1 MPDLAR
7 TRCEGSPV
15 VYRRRAVRAGT
26 LAVLLAITSALG
38 CSSLTDT
45 TMTASSSLLEA
56 AEAFP
61 TPAPEAT
68 PDEPVVVPYWPAPD
82 PFEGYD
88 LPEGWE
94 SATGGVVAPPI
105 ADPTPEPAPASW
117 TAGPPAVEANDII
130 ERAEA
135 MLGIAY
141 VWGGNTLEGLD
152 CSAYVSRAW
161 GLSRQTTDTLHLYST
176 PITKDELL
184 PGDAMNLTKRA
195 DPRGYGHV
203 RLFAAWA
210 NDERT
215 RMWVYEE
222 TPRQSIYHVIAYD
235 DRYVPLRRANFT
247 SDVTVAPVVPAPA
260 ASPRASTAPEGAVA
274 PGSRRERDASDGAT
288 TPRTRRSWTDPAAAI
303 PTPEAAPALAALASF
318 VPAST
323 YTPTTRTRRTRSWAA
338 PTSTVTEA
346 PTPEPTAVPAIVV
359 TPPPEPATSP
369 TTSRTRRT
377 RFWSAPAPTA
387 TEAPTPESTAVP
399 AIVVTPTP
407 EPTTSPTTSR
417 TRRTRS
423 WSAPVPT
430 ATEAPAPEPMA
441 APVLVATPAPE
452 PTATP
457 APKRTR
463 RVRAS
468 SIPIPTL
475 EATPAP
481 TMTATPAPAPAAA
494 TNGRRTRT
502 PRASSTPAPETT
514 RDASLLQQSSDG
526 AVLPAAPDV
535 GGAPPVTDAPPVLET
550 LPSATAVEGAR
561 TPRNSKPARPTS
573 VRPSTPKA
581 SAPAMPGTGGE
592 PRRERRGR

>member
-1 MPDLAR
+1 
-7 TRCEGSPV
+7 
-15 VYRRRAVRAGT
+15 
-26 LAVLLAITSALG
+26 
-38 CSSLTDT
+38 
-45 TMTASSSLLEA
+45 MTASSSLLEA

-176 PITKDELL
+176 TITKDELL

-247 SDVTVAPVVPAPA
+247 SDVTVAPVVPAPV
-260 ASPRASTAPEGAVA
+260 ASPRTSTAPAGAVA
-274 PGSRRERDASDGAT
+274 PASRRERDTSEAAT
-288 TPRTRRSWTDPAAAI
+288 TPRTRRSWTDPAVAI
-303 PTPEAAPALAALASF
+303 PTPEAAPALAALALF
-318 VPAST
+318 VPEST
-323 YTPTTRTRRTRSWAA
+323 YTPTSRTRRTRSWSAPA
-338 PTSTVTEA
+338 PTVIDA
-346 PTPEPTAVPAIVV
+346 PTPEPTAVPEIVV
-359 TPPPEPATSP
+359 TPTPETATSP

-387 TEAPTPESTAVP
+387 TEAPAS
-399 AIVVTPTP
+399 
-407 EPTTSPTTSR
+407 
-417 TRRTRS
+417 
-423 WSAPVPT
+423 
-430 ATEAPAPEPMA
+430 
-441 APVLVATPAPE
+441 E

-457 APKRTR
+457 TLIAMLAPAPTPEPAVTPAPGRTR
-463 RVRAS
+463 RARVS
-468 SIPIPTL
+468 STPTPTL
-475 EATPAP
+475 EAPPAP
-481 TMTATPAPAPAAA
+481 TMTATPALEPAPAP
-494 TNGRRTRT
+494 TGRRTRT
-502 PRASSTPAPETT
+502 PRASSTPAPEAS
-514 RDASLLQQSSDG
+514 RDASVLQQPSDG
-526 AVLPAAPDV
+526 V
-535 GGAPPVTDAPPVLET
+535 GVAGSDAGGVPPVTEAPVLEA
-550 LPSATAVEGAR
+550 PVAATAVEGAR
-561 TPRNSKPARPTS
+561 TPRNSKPTRPTS

-581 SAPAMPGTGGE
+581 SAHAMPGTGGE
-592 PRRERRGR
+592 PRRERRGH

>member
-1 MPDLAR
+1 MVNRR
-7 TRCEGSPV
+7 T
-15 VYRRRAVRAGT
+15 AVRVGT

-61 TPAPEAT
+61 SPAPEVR
-68 PDEPVVVPYWPAPD
+68 PDEQAEEPVVLPYWPAPD

-94 SATGGVVAPPI
+94 SATGGVVAPPL

-117 TAGPPAVEANDII
+117 TAGPPAVEANEII
-130 ERAEA
+130 ERAQA

-176 PITKDELL
+176 SITKDELL

-247 SDVTVAPVVPAPA
+247 SDVIVAPVVPAPA
-260 ASPRASTAPEGAVA
+260 AAPRASTAPSGAVA
-274 PGSRRERDASDGAT
+274 PASRRERDTSEAAT
-288 TPRTRRSWTDPAAAI
+288 TPRTRRSWTDPLAAI

-318 VPAST
+318 VPEST
-323 YTPTTRTRRTRSWAA
+323 YTPSSRTRRTRPWSA
-338 PTSTVTEA
+338 PAPTVTEA
-346 PTPEPTAVPAIVV
+346 PTPEPTAVPVI
-359 TPPPEPATSP
+359 
-369 TTSRTRRT
+369 
-377 RFWSAPAPTA
+377 
-387 TEAPTPESTAVP
+387 AVM
-399 AIVVTPTP
+399 PTP
-407 EPTTSPTTSR
+407 EPTYTPTSRTSR
-417 TRRTRS
+417 TRS
-423 WSAPVPT
+423 WFAPTPRATEVPIPEPT
-430 ATEAPAPEPMA
+430 ATPA
-441 APVLVATPAPE
+441 LVAMPTPE

-457 APKRTR
+457 APERTR
-463 RVRAS
+463 RVRS
-468 SIPIPTL
+468 SSTPTPTL

-481 TMTATPAPAPAAA
+481 TMTATPAPEPAVAV
-494 TNGRRTRT
+494 TGRRTRT
-502 PRASSTPAPETT
+502 PRASSTPAPVAAQ
-514 RDASLLQQSSDG
+514 DASI
-526 AVLPAAPDV
+526 LPQPSEGSVPPAGSDV
-535 GGAPPVTDAPPVLET
+535 GGATPVTEAPAVLEA
-550 LPSATAVEGAR
+550 PGAAPAVEGAR

-573 VRPSTPKA
+573 VKPSTPKD
-581 SAPAMPGTGGE
+581 SAPAMPGAGGE
-592 PRRERRGR
+592 TRRERKGR